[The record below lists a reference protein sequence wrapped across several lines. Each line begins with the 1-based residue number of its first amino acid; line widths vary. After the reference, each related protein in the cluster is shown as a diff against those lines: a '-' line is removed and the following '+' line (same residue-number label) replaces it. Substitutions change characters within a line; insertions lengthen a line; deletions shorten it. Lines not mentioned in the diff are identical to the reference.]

1 VVHTFEEKIQ
11 MLKLI
16 KEHITENV
24 IKVTKNI
31 YQKIGSRFYRQKV
44 GIPQGSVLST
54 ILCK

>member
-1 VVHTFEEKIQ
+1 VYTFEEKIQ

-24 IKVTKNI
+24 IKVNKNI
-31 YQKIGSRFYRQKV
+31 NQKIGSRFYRQKV